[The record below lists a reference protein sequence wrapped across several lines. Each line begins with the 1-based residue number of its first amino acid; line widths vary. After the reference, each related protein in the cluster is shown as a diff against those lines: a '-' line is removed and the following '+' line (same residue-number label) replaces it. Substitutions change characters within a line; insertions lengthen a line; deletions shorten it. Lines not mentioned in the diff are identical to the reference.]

1 MNARWLIKVIVLI
14 FVFFTFSSS
23 RRSYYILPVIPF
35 CALLTAVILTRMKE
49 FSPSC
54 IIPAGF
60 NIQKWILFGAAAL
73 ELIVSLVFLIVPPR
87 NAGVS
92 LVGICL
98 VGILVALA
106 AIAAA
111 IVTSRAAH
119 RLALQP
125 EEKAFLPLAAV
136 AFIVM
141 GGFFCVQQNA
151 LEGYRYEHQFIA
163 GIQSA
168 TAWIQ
173 PDRIALLQKGEV
185 DAKMVFYLGK
195 GSPVTLLRY
204 KDKDKDVDKQSG
216 DKRVIMS
223 FLQSDRLGVLIAQKR
238 YVAALP
244 AECLRL
250 LPATPAFEEKP
261 LPFESEQSRQE
272 RWGGWL
278 LNSQN
283 TTPGIGD
290 KMTNE
295 K

>member
-1 MNARWLIKVIVLI
+1 
-14 FVFFTFSSS
+14 
-23 RRSYYILPVIPF
+23 
-35 CALLTAVILTRMKE
+35 
-49 FSPSC
+49 
-54 IIPAGF
+54 
-60 NIQKWILFGAAAL
+60 
-73 ELIVSLVFLIVPPR
+73 
-87 NAGVS
+87 
-92 LVGICL
+92 
-98 VGILVALA
+98 
-106 AIAAA
+106 
-111 IVTSRAAH
+111 
-119 RLALQP
+119 
-125 EEKAFLPLAAV
+125 
-136 AFIVM
+136 M